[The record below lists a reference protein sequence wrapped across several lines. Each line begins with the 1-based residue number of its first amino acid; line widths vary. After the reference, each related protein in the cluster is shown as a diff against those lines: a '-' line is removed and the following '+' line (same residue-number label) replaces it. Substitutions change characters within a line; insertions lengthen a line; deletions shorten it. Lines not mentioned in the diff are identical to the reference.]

1 MSGTITALKIQKRDK
16 ERVNVF
22 LDDEFAFAVT
32 AIVAAELRKGQY
44 LNDVEIEALKQGA
57 ERDKAYNRAIRFLS
71 FRPRS
76 QAEVERYLR
85 DKGYAEE
92 VVADTVSR
100 LLDQRYLDDEAFA
113 RFWVDNRERFRPRGQ
128 RALRYELRQKG
139 IADGVIDIVLADLG
153 EADLAWTA
161 IEGKLHHWQNLTK
174 EALQKKVMGF
184 LSRRGFGYE
193 IANQTFKRA
202 CSVLGMSEEAGSID
216 TSWLT
221 E

>member
-1 MSGTITALKIQKRDK
+1 MAGTITALKIQKRDK

-32 AIVAAELRKGQY
+32 AIVAAKLRKGQY
-44 LNDVEIEALKQGA
+44 LNDADIEAFKQGA

-76 QAEVERYLR
+76 QAEMERYLR
-85 DKGYAEE
+85 DKEYAEE
-92 VVADTVSR
+92 IVADTVKR
-100 LLDQRYLDDEAFA
+100 LLDQHYLDDEAFA

-139 IADGVIDIVLADLG
+139 IADGVIDTVLADVA
-153 EADLAWTA
+153 EVDLAWSV

-174 EALQKKVMGF
+174 ESLQKKVMGF
-184 LSRRGFGYE
+184 LSRRGFSYE
-193 IANQTFKRA
+193 IAHQTFKRA
-202 CSVLGMSEEAGSID
+202 ASALGISEDSESID